1 MDTLAF
7 YGKKLIGYESVMNG
21 TLKELN
27 QLGKGQIIGKSHTFS
42 RGIWSTWKYWTNKRN
57 SYRCKNSQSRYKNR

>member
-42 RGIWSTWKYWTNKRN
+42 RGI
-57 SYRCKNSQSRYKNR
+57 